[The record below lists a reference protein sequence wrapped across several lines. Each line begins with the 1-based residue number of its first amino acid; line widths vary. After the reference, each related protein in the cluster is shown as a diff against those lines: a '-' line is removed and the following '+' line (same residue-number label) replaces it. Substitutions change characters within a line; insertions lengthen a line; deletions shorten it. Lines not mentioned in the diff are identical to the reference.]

1 MDYKRLRVSQK
12 FEGGYITIRRLA
24 TYRYIGLQS
33 ACTLDYK
40 RRREQFD
47 INFSCCSRP
56 SLYSLC
62 MSTTYAT
69 CSYYNFT

>member
-12 FEGGYITIRRLA
+12 FERGYIIIRRLA
-24 TYRYIGLQS
+24 TYSYIGLHS

-47 INFSCCSRP
+47 I
-56 SLYSLC
+56 
-62 MSTTYAT
+62 
-69 CSYYNFT
+69 